1 MQIERI
7 YQPDVQYQLHAILLL
22 LRIRLPHEYSRSNNK
37 NDDEAINR
45 LTTLPGGRK
54 TEDEQIQIEEALS

>member
-7 YQPDVQYQLHAILLL
+7 YRPDVQYQLHAILLL
-22 LRIRLPHEYSRSNNK
+22 LGIRLPLEHSRSNNK
-37 NDDEAINR
+37 NDDETINR

-54 TEDEQIQIEEALS
+54 TEDEQIHIEEALS